1 MKLLSIRTTNFKKL
15 RAFSCDFTDGLNTII
30 GDNAAGKT
38 TLLQAI
44 ITAFYGASVVPGKAE
59 YIPTWGQKN
68 FKILLEFEHD
78 THKFLVERDIRNAK
92 VTKDG
97 DIVASGNSVCSK
109 FIEDLFTLN
118 FKNFLLFVLSQQGET
133 SSILTF
139 GSTALQKRVE
149 AFSGA
154 DILDR
159 ALGLIRSEMN
169 ILSRS
174 MKDADLSE
182 FEEALK
188 MHLQRQEQADKQLVN
203 EEVVLNLHKAKE
215 DDLKQ
220 DLQKERSGLKAF
232 IDKQHRLTSIQ
243 QEIRHTNVQL
253 ESAKDALE
261 QALQTRQTLPEL
273 IEIDE
278 VEMGVATLEKEFKQ
292 LNGLHRELQEKQR
305 QYEKL
310 LDQQKV
316 MTKQIQDRQRYAE
329 QLQQVGV
336 ELNPLS
342 EKEATLQE
350 DWRVYSHKLKD
361 LKAAAKEGVCSACNR
376 PFDDH
381 DPEMIKTEI
390 AQLQEVVEATEGELN
405 ATRKVLKPLKDQVKS
420 LEVQVG
426 RDYTEDL
433 ARVEEAL
440 ESFDNDQDFDKE
452 LQAMEDNK
460 FQVKHQIQQLN
471 NKIDQAQELEAK
483 HNRANKQVM
492 LTKARVDEAEKT
504 LKELTESLELV
515 QIELD
520 TISESI
526 DDPIEYRKDK
536 ELLIKDLEVRLTH
549 AAEDVKTQITVISEL
564 KNELVLIEKDVKLI
578 TKKIK
583 EIIEV
588 ATEHDKHKRL
598 AKFIADSRASY
609 LKKVW
614 DQILGI
620 ASHKVTISTAGKIS
634 RIHRDEKGDFVAEE
648 EGKWVPIANC
658 SGAQKAHIGV
668 AMRVGLS
675 SALYGNTGLLILDE
689 PTADMNDTNAL
700 NLAGSLMGLGGQCL
714 MITHRSYEQLAA
726 QNVVA
731 VK

>member
-44 ITAFYGASVVPGKAE
+44 ITVFYGPSVVPGKTE
-59 YIPTWGQKN
+59 DIPTWGQKN

-78 THKFLVERDIRNAK
+78 THKYLVERDIRNAK
-92 VTKDG
+92 ITKDG
-97 DIVASGNSVCSK
+97 DLVASGNSVCTK

-139 GSTALQKRVE
+139 GATALQKRVE

-169 ILSRS
+169 ILSRN
-174 MKDADLSE
+174 MKDADLNE

-188 MHLQRQEQADKQLVN
+188 MHLQRQKQAHKQLGN
-203 EEVVLNLHKAKE
+203 EEISLDLYKAKE

-220 DLQKERSGLKAF
+220 DLQKERSFLKAF
-232 IDKQHRLTSIQ
+232 IDRQHKLTSVQ
-243 QEIRHTNVQL
+243 QEIRHTKIQL

-261 QALQTRQTLPEL
+261 QALDNRKTLPEL

-278 VEMGVATLEKEFKQ
+278 VEMEVAELNKEFKR

-329 QLQQVGV
+329 QLQQVMI

-342 EKEATLQE
+342 EKESTLQE

-381 DPEMIKTEI
+381 DPEMIKAEI
-390 AQLQEVVEATEGELN
+390 NQLQELVEATEEELN
-405 ATRKVLKPLKDQVKS
+405 ATRKTLKPLKDRVKS
-420 LEVQVG
+420 LESQVD

-440 ESFDNDQDFDKE
+440 ESFDNAQDFDKE
-452 LQAMEDNK
+452 LEVLEDNK
-460 FQVKHQIQQLN
+460 FHVKHQVQQLN

-492 LTKARVDEAEKT
+492 LTKARVDEAEGQ
-504 LKELTESLELV
+504 LNVLTDKLELV
-515 QIELD
+515 QADLNELNPDIE
-520 TISESI
+520 
-526 DDPIEYRKDK
+526 DPIEYRKDR
-536 ELLIKDLEVRLTH
+536 ELVITDLEARLTQ
-549 AAEDVKTQITVISEL
+549 AAEDVKAQTTVISDL
-564 KNELVLIEKDVKLI
+564 KNELALVEKDVKLI

-588 ATEHDKHKRL
+588 AEEHDKHKRL
-598 AKFIADSRASY
+598 AKFIADSRAAY
-609 LKKVW
+609 LQKVW

-620 ASHKVTISTAGKIS
+620 ASHKVAISTAGKIS